1 MFRVVTD
8 LGILGFD
15 ENSKNMKVEALH
27 PGVTIEEIRDNTGFD
42 LLIDEDLK
50 QTEAPTDEELRVLR
64 HLDPDKVY
72 IA

>member
-1 MFRVVTD
+1 MYRVVTD

-15 ENSKNMKVEALH
+15 EISKNMKVEALH

-64 HLDPDKVY
+64 HLDPDQVY